1 MLSFGYTTFLHLLL
15 AAAVLSGATQ
25 ARQLRNNRI
34 SARIEQADGADGE
47 VAVVEEVYPTPYPA
61 AGYRPGRAFN
71 LPGEADDEPTEGS
84 GAADTTTELP
94 ADEYTTTTESVVDVT
109 TTTPYNWV
117 PAELLSDDAA
127 KQGRAAKAPYPAAGW
142 RPSRA
147 FLLPTEIK
155 AIEKARAAAA
165 AEAAVSNDKDIVD
178 ASAISAEEAALPNDK
193 DIVDA
198 PAISA
203 EEAAVPNDKDIVDA
217 FETSTATPLAPFTT
231 QLPNVSETV
240 TEVDAVDAVAE
251 AAAPTAAQPA
261 ADKAPYPPSGWRP
274 SRAFLLPTEI
284 ESANQDSSITVN
296 EPEDPV
302 SPADKAGHPACGVSD
317 NPVAPKP
324 EEGAKENPDAERVYV
339 TANLA
344 PAVVNSPLTLPILLR
359 SQRLITPPIYVPAG
373 RSYAYSASVQSWR

>member
-1 MLSFGYTTFLHLLL
+1 MLPVGYTTFLHLLL
-15 AAAVLSGATQ
+15 AAAVLSGVTQ
-25 ARQLRNNRI
+25 ARQLRGNRY

-84 GAADTTTELP
+84 GAADTTTVLP

-155 AIEKARAAAA
+155 AIEEGEAAAAA
-165 AEAAVSNDKDIVD
+165 AEEAAVPNDKDIVD
-178 ASAISAEEAALPNDK
+178 ASAAL
-193 DIVDA
+193 
-198 PAISA
+198 
-203 EEAAVPNDKDIVDA
+203 PNDKDIVDA

-231 QLPNVSETV
+231 QLPIDVESV

-251 AAAPTAAQPA
+251 PAAPTAAQPT

-373 RSYAYSASVQSWR
+373 RSYAYSARVQSWR

>member
-1 MLSFGYTTFLHLLL
+1 MLNLGYTTLHHLLL
-15 AAAVLSGATQ
+15 AAAVLSGVTH
-25 ARQLRNNRI
+25 ARQLPSNRL
-34 SARIEQADGADGE
+34 SARIEQADSGDIE

-71 LPGEADDEPTEGS
+71 LPGEDESLADDEQTEGA
-84 GAADTTTELP
+84 GVVGTTIVLP
-94 ADEYTTTTESVVDVT
+94 ANEYTTTEVAVAAE
-109 TTTPYNWV
+109 TTTPYKWV
-117 PAELLSDDAA
+117 PAELASDDAA
-127 KQGRAAKAPYPAAGW
+127 KQGRAAKAPYPPAGW

-155 AIEKARAAAA
+155 AAQESDS
-165 AEAAVSNDKDIVD
+165 AV
-178 ASAISAEEAALPNDK
+178 AEEAP
-193 DIVDA
+193 
-198 PAISA
+198 
-203 EEAAVPNDKDIVDA
+203 VPNDKDIVKA
-217 FETSTATPLAPFTT
+217 FDTNTEAAPVLNDKDIVYAYETSTATPLAPFTT
-231 QLPNVSETV
+231 ELPTIETV
-240 TEVDAVDAVAE
+240 NEVNAVNAAE
-251 AAAPTAAQPA
+251 ETAAPTVSKAS

-284 ESANQDSSITVN
+284 AAANQDSTIAVN

-339 TANLA
+339 KANLE
-344 PAVVNSPLTLPILLR
+344 PAVVKSPLTLPILLR

-373 RSYAYSASVQSWR
+373 RSFAYSASVQSWR

>member
-1 MLSFGYTTFLHLLL
+1 MLNFGYSTFLHLLL
-15 AAAVLSGATQ
+15 AAALLCDITQ
-25 ARQLRNNRI
+25 ARQLRNNRF
-34 SARIEQADGADGE
+34 SARTERADSTDGE

-71 LPGEADDEPTEGS
+71 LPGEEEGAADDEPTEGS
-84 GAADTTTELP
+84 GVDGTTTELP
-94 ADEYTTTTESVVDVT
+94 THVYTTTAETGDAG

-117 PAELLSDDAA
+117 PAELMNDDAA
-127 KQGRAAKAPYPAAGW
+127 KQGHAAKAPYPPSGW

-155 AIEKARAAAA
+155 AAQ
-165 AEAAVSNDKDIVD
+165 EAKSSVGEGV
-178 ASAISAEEAALPNDK
+178 
-193 DIVDA
+193 
-198 PAISA
+198 
-203 EEAAVPNDKDIVDA
+203 AVPNDKDIVDA

-231 QLPNVSETV
+231 ELPTAETV
-240 TEVDAVDAVAE
+240 TEADAVNAVDAAEE
-251 AAAPTAAQPA
+251 AAAQADSQSF

-284 ESANQDSSITVN
+284 DSANQDSTISVN
-296 EPEDPV
+296 EPEEPV

-339 TANLA
+339 TANLG
-344 PAVVNSPLTLPILLR
+344 PAVANSPLTLPILLR
-359 SQRLITPPIYVPAG
+359 SQPLITPPIYVPAG
-373 RSYAYSASVQSWR
+373 RSYSYSDSM

>member
-1 MLSFGYTTFLHLLL
+1 MLNLGYTTLHHFLL
-15 AAAVLSGATQ
+15 AAAVLSGVTH
-25 ARQLRNNRI
+25 ARQLRSNRL
-34 SARIEQADGADGE
+34 SARIEQADSGDIE

-71 LPGEADDEPTEGS
+71 LPGEDESLADDEQTEGA
-84 GAADTTTELP
+84 GVAGTTTVLP
-94 ADEYTTTTESVVDVT
+94 ANEYTTTEVAVAAE

-117 PAELLSDDAA
+117 PAELANDDAA
-127 KQGRAAKAPYPAAGW
+127 KQGRAAKAPYPPAGW

-155 AIEKARAAAA
+155 AAQ
-165 AEAAVSNDKDIVD
+165 EADSTV
-178 ASAISAEEAALPNDK
+178 AEEAP
-193 DIVDA
+193 
-198 PAISA
+198 
-203 EEAAVPNDKDIVDA
+203 VPNDKDIVYA
-217 FETSTATPLAPFTT
+217 YETSTATPLAPFTT
-231 QLPNVSETV
+231 ELPIIETV
-240 TEVDAVDAVAE
+240 NEVNAVNAAE
-251 AAAPTAAQPA
+251 ETAAPTVSKAS

-284 ESANQDSSITVN
+284 AAANQDSTIAVN

-339 TANLA
+339 KANLE
-344 PAVVNSPLTLPILLR
+344 PAVVKSPLTLPILLR

-373 RSYAYSASVQSWR
+373 RSFAYSASVQSWR

>member
-1 MLSFGYTTFLHLLL
+1 MLPVRYTTFLHLLL
-15 AAAVLSGATQ
+15 AAAVLSGVTQ
-25 ARQLRNNRI
+25 ARQLRN

-47 VAVVEEVYPTPYPA
+47 VALVKEVYPTPYPA

-71 LPGEADDEPTEGS
+71 LPSEADDEPTEGS
-84 GAADTTTELP
+84 GIADTTTVLP
-94 ADEYTTTTESVVDVT
+94 ADEYTTTSESVDDGT

-117 PAELLSDDAA
+117 PAELSSDDVA

-155 AIEKARAAAA
+155 AIEEARAAAA
-165 AEAAVSNDKDIVD
+165 A
-178 ASAISAEEAALPNDK
+178 
-193 DIVDA
+193 
-198 PAISA
+198 
-203 EEAAVPNDKDIVDA
+203 EAAVPNDKDIVDA
-217 FETSTATPLAPFTT
+217 PTISAEEAVAPNDNDIVDAYETSTATPLAPFTT
-231 QLPNVSETV
+231 QLPSVAEAA

-251 AAAPTAAQPA
+251 GATPTAAKPT

-274 SRAFLLPTEI
+274 SRAFLLPTEV

-344 PAVVNSPLTLPILLR
+344 PDVVNAPLTLPILLR
-359 SQRLITPPIYVPAG
+359 SQRLITPPIYVPAD
-373 RSYAYSASVQSWR
+373 RSYAYSARVQSWR